1 MTEFI
6 KKDKNITE
14 LIEEKLKKYRDKMIS
29 ARRHIHQY
37 PEVGDKEYETAN
49 YIENLLK
56 ELDIKTERLLDT
68 GVLGTLEP
76 ESSGYSGKC
85 VAIRADIDALP
96 ICETV
101 DVPFC
106 SKNEGVMHAC
116 GHDMHTAAV
125 LCAAMI
131 LSDPEVKSI
140 LKAPVKFIFQPA
152 EETDGGAERMINAG
166 CLKSPEVSHVIGCH
180 VDPELVSGTIGV
192 KYGYTHASSD
202 MFDITVK
209 GVKSHGAYPDQ
220 GVDAI
225 VAAAQIVSGV
235 QSIVSRNIE
244 ATEPCVITIGK
255 FNAGTAGNIICDE
268 AKLSGTMRTTS
279 AQSRQTAMKRLEKT
293 AEGIAAAM
301 GASAEVNFRPGYI
314 SQNNDDYVTDVL
326 IDTAKT
332 VIDEENIIMKAK
344 PSMGVEDFAF
354 YSREVPSVFFFAGT
368 GFKGRTN
375 YGIHHEKFEADESAL
390 DIMVKLEVL
399 TALRLMEK

>member
-6 KKDKNITE
+6 GKDKDITE
-14 LIEEKLKKYRDKMIS
+14 LIDKKLKKYRDKMIS

-37 PEVGDKEYETAN
+37 PEVGDEEYETTD
-49 YIENLLK
+49 YIENMLK
-56 ELDIKTERLLDT
+56 ELNINTKRLLDT
-68 GVLGTLEP
+68 GVLGILEP
-76 ESSGYSGKC
+76 ESADYTGKC

-96 ICETV
+96 ICETT
-101 DVPFC
+101 DLPFR

-116 GHDMHTAAV
+116 GHDMHAAAV

-140 LKAPVKFIFQPA
+140 LKAPIKFIFQPA
-152 EETDGGAERMINAG
+152 EETDGGAERMIKAG
-166 CLKSPEVSHVIGCH
+166 CLKSPDVSHVIGCH
-180 VDPELVSGTIGV
+180 VDPELMSGTIGV

-202 MFDITVK
+202 MFDITVR

-225 VAAAQIVSGV
+225 VAAAQIVNGV

-255 FNAGTAGNIICDE
+255 FHAGTAGNIICDE
-268 AKLSGTMRTTS
+268 AKLSGTMRTAS
-279 AQSRQTAMKRLEKT
+279 EQARQTAMKRLEKT

-301 GASAEVNFRPGYI
+301 GASADVNFRPGYI
-314 SQNNDDYVTDVL
+314 AQHNDDSVTDIL
-326 IDTAKT
+326 IDIAKT
-332 VIDEENIIMKAK
+332 LIGAENIIMKTK

-368 GFKGRTN
+368 GFEGRTN

-390 DIMVKLEVL
+390 DVMVKLEVL
-399 TALRLMEK
+399 TALSLTEK